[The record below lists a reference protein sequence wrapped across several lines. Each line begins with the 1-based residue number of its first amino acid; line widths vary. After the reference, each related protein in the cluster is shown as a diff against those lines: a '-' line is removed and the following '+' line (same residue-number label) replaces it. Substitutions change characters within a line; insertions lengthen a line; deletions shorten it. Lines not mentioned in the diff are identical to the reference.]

1 MMSQLIPIIVL
12 LLLFLGVMIVF
23 SIEKLDYVG
32 FSLLAAF
39 ISVLVTV
46 IYFPGLNF
54 DTFIGYIEFDPIIF
68 IISMQIIIMISEKH
82 KIFQWI
88 ALKTLHLTKGNHRKF
103 FYLICIISSLS
114 ASIIADIT
122 VAIIFIPLV
131 IRACKI
137 LKINPAP
144 YLFGISFTINIGSL
158 YTPFSSSEN
167 ILIGAAFSLDL
178 PWFLRKFSLYVFPML
193 LLTLIVLD
201 FTMLRK
207 IEAPTEQQK
216 QILLEIMNP
225 NLVIVNKIQF
235 ILNFIYLGAVI
246 IGFLFPINAWVVAAL
261 GAILISI
268 LNKEQITDSLAKIDW
283 KIIFFFI
290 SLFLMIGCMQIAGI
304 FEIIAGWTAS
314 IFSENVLLSAIILL
328 ISIGILSGFLAQ
340 VPTAI
345 VFISLLKNLYGF
357 TPGAVPDLV
366 LMAFLL
372 GINLGSNFLPQ
383 GAACD
388 LMALNLAK
396 KNGVKA
402 FNYKS
407 LLKNGSLITLFHIF
421 FSIIYL
427 SIFYLIFY

>member
-1 MMSQLIPIIVL
+1 MSNVIPIIIVL
-12 LLLFLGVMIVF
+12 LLFVGVMIVF

-46 IYFPGLNF
+46 LYIPDLNF
-54 DTFIGYIEFDPIIF
+54 NTFLAYIEFDPIIF
-68 IISMQIIIMISEKH
+68 IISMQVIIMISEKH

-88 ALKTLHLTKGNHRKF
+88 ALKTLRFTKGNHRKF

-178 PWFLRKFSLYVFPML
+178 QWFLSKFSLYVFPML
-193 LLTLIVLD
+193 ILTLVLLD

-207 IEAPTEQQK
+207 IKAPTEQQK
-216 QILLEIMNP
+216 QILLEIMDP
-225 NLVIVNKIQF
+225 NLVIVNKTQF
-235 ILNFIYLGAVI
+235 ILNSIYLGAVV
-246 IGFLFPINAWVVAAL
+246 IGFLFPINAWVVSSL

-268 LNKEQITDSLAKIDW
+268 LNKEQISDSLAKIDW

-290 SLFLMIGCMQIAGI
+290 SLFLMIGCMQIIGI
-304 FEIIAGWTAS
+304 FELIAGWTAS
-314 IFSENVLLSAIILL
+314 IFSENDLISAIILL
-328 ISIGILSGFLAQ
+328 ISIGVLSGFLAQ

-357 TPGAVPDLV
+357 TAGAVPDLI

-396 KNGVKA
+396 KNGVKE

-427 SIFYLIFY
+427 SIFYLILY

>member
-1 MMSQLIPIIVL
+1 MSNVIPIIIL

-46 IYFPGLNF
+46 LSFPDLNF
-54 DTFIGYIEFDPIIF
+54 NTFLAFIEFDPIIF
-68 IISMQIIIMISEKH
+68 IISMQVIVMISEKH

-88 ALKTLHLTKGNHRKF
+88 ALKTLRLTKGNHRKF

-114 ASIIADIT
+114 AAIIADIT

-178 PWFLRKFSLYVFPML
+178 QWFLSKFSLYVFPML
-193 LLTLIVLD
+193 ILTLVVLD

-207 IEAPTEQQK
+207 IKPPTEH
-216 QILLEIMNP
+216 P
-225 NLVIVNKIQF
+225 NLVIVNKTQF
-235 ILNFIYLGAVI
+235 ILNSIYLGAVV
-246 IGFLFPINAWVVAAL
+246 IGFLFPINAWVVSSL

-268 LNKEQITDSLAKIDW
+268 LNKEQISDSLAKIDW

-290 SLFLMIGCMQIAGI
+290 SLFLMIGCMQIVGI
-304 FEIIAGWTAS
+304 FEIVAGWTAS
-314 IFSENVLLSAIILL
+314 IFSENDLVSAIILL
-328 ISIGILSGFLAQ
+328 ISIGVLSGFLAQ

-345 VFISLLKNLYGF
+345 VFISILKNLYGF
-357 TPGAVPDLV
+357 TAGAVPDLI

-396 KNGVKA
+396 KNGVKE

-427 SIFYLIFY
+427 SIFYLILY

>member
-1 MMSQLIPIIVL
+1 M
-12 LLLFLGVMIVF
+12 
-23 SIEKLDYVG
+23 
-32 FSLLAAF
+32 
-39 ISVLVTV
+39 
-46 IYFPGLNF
+46 
-54 DTFIGYIEFDPIIF
+54 IF
-68 IISMQIIIMISEKH
+68 IISMQVIIMISEKH

-88 ALKTLHLTKGNHRKF
+88 ALKTLHFTKGNHRKF

-178 PWFLRKFSLYVFPML
+178 QWFLSKFSLYVFPML
-193 LLTLIVLD
+193 ILTLVLLD

-207 IEAPTEQQK
+207 IKAPTEQQK
-216 QILLEIMNP
+216 QILLEIMDP
-225 NLVIVNKIQF
+225 NLVIVNKTQF
-235 ILNFIYLGAVI
+235 ILNSIYLGAVV
-246 IGFLFPINAWVVAAL
+246 IGFLFPINAWVVSSL

-268 LNKEQITDSLAKIDW
+268 LNKEQISDSLAKIDW

-290 SLFLMIGCMQIAGI
+290 SLFLMIGCMQIVGI
-304 FEIIAGWTAS
+304 FEIVAGWTAS
-314 IFSENVLLSAIILL
+314 IFSENDLVSAIILL
-328 ISIGILSGFLAQ
+328 ISIGVLSGFLAQ

-345 VFISLLKNLYGF
+345 VFISILKNLYGF
-357 TPGAVPDLV
+357 TAGAVPDLI

-396 KNGVKA
+396 KNGVKE

-427 SIFYLIFY
+427 SIFYLILY

>member
-1 MMSQLIPIIVL
+1 MTEIVPIIIL
-12 LLLFLGVMIVF
+12 LLLFVGIMVVF
-23 SIEKLDYVG
+23 SHEKWDYVG

-39 ISVLVTV
+39 ISVVVIV
-46 IYFPGLNF
+46 IYFPALEFNDF
-54 DTFIGYIEFDPIIF
+54 LAYIEFDPIIF
-68 IISMQIIIMISEKH
+68 IISMQVIIMISEKH

-88 ALKTLHLTKGNHRKF
+88 ALKTLRFTKGNHRTF

-131 IRACKI
+131 IRACRI

-167 ILIGAAFSLDL
+167 ILIAAANSLDL
-178 PWFLRKFSLYVFPML
+178 QWFLSKFTLYVFPML
-193 LLTLIVLD
+193 ILTLVVLD

-207 IEAPTEQQK
+207 IKPPTEQQK
-216 QILLEIMNP
+216 EILLEIMDP
-225 NLVIVNKIQF
+225 NLVIINKTQF
-235 ILNFIYLGAVI
+235 ILNSIYLGAVV
-246 IGFLFPINAWVVAAL
+246 IGFFFPINAWVVSSL

-268 LNKEQITDSLAKIDW
+268 LNKEQISDSLAKIDW

-314 IFSENVLLSAIILL
+314 FFSDNDLVSAIILL
-328 ISIGILSGFLAQ
+328 ISIGVLSGFLAQ

-357 TPGAVPDLV
+357 TAGAVPDLI

-396 KNGVKA
+396 KNGVKE

-427 SIFYLIFY
+427 SIFYLILY

>member
-1 MMSQLIPIIVL
+1 MTKLILIIVL
-12 LLLFLGVMIVF
+12 LILFVGIMVVF
-23 SIEKLDYVG
+23 SHENWDYVS

-39 ISVLVTV
+39 ISVLITV
-46 IYFPGLNF
+46 KYYPELSFN
-54 DTFIGYIEFDPIIF
+54 TFLAYIEFDPIIF

-167 ILIGAAFSLDL
+167 ILIGASFFLDL
-178 PWFLRKFSLYVFPML
+178 PWFLSKFSLYVFPML
-193 LLTLIVLD
+193 GLTLFILD

-207 IEAPTEQQK
+207 IKAPTEQQK
-216 QILLEIMNP
+216 LILLEIMDP
-225 NLVIVNKIQF
+225 NLVIVSKTQF

-246 IGFLFPINAWVVAAL
+246 TGFLFPINAWIVAAL
-261 GAILISI
+261 GAILMSI
-268 LNKEQITDSLAKIDW
+268 LNREKISDSLAKIDW

-290 SLFLMIGCMQIAGI
+290 SLFLMIGCMQISEL
-304 FEIIAGWTAS
+304 FEIIAGWTAF
-314 IFSENVLLSAIILL
+314 ILSENILLSSIIILIL
-328 ISIGILSGFLAQ
+328 IGILSGFLAQ

-345 VFISLLKNLYGF
+345 VFISLLKNIYGF
-357 TPGAVPDLV
+357 SNGAVPDLI

-388 LMALNLAK
+388 LMALNLAER
-396 KNGVKA
+396 NGVKE

-407 LLKNGSLITLFHIF
+407 LLKNGSMITLFHIF

-427 SIFYLIFY
+427 SIFYLILY